1 MRNIYNFFRIDCPMC
16 DGTGEIVGDNCALCK
31 GTGKERNYIILLI
44 IVFLL
49 LIIGFII
56 FL

>member
-1 MRNIYNFFRIDCPMC
+1 MKKIYNFFRIDCPMC